1 MYFQTSALQTRT
13 IRWSLHSRP
22 AMRRVAILLLVCGEA
37 PLRAAEP
44 GGMSTG
50 LEFTAIF
57 VLFLLVATVLTL
69 IWLLRQWRGAAAAL
83 DRSLSTLNV
92 TFDSISD
99 GVLVVGND
107 GRVTNYNQRF
117 LDLWRI
123 PAELAEKRDDE
134 ELIGHVL
141 NQLTKPEAFLDRI
154 RALYSRPE
162 ETTSADVLVFKDGRV
177 LERDSRPQRMH
188 GKIIG
193 RVWNFRDVTARHRAD
208 EEKEKLS
215 LQLAQAQ
222 KLEAIGTLAGGIA
235 HDFNNILVGIIGYTE
250 LARARL
256 PSTHPV
262 GDDLSHVLSAAIRA
276 RELVRQI
283 LTFSR
288 KRAPEKQIIA
298 LAPIVRDTLKL
309 LRATLPAAIEIR
321 AELEP
326 GVGSVLADPTQLHQ
340 ALLNLAT
347 NGAHAIGGA
356 PGRLVVSLEEMV
368 ATPALLEK
376 HSCLAD
382 GRWAC
387 LSVTD
392 TGRGMDAETLEHV
405 FEPFFTTKDLGEGTG
420 LGLAV
425 VQGIIEAHFGIIAVE
440 SALGSGS
447 TFRIFL
453 PLASEPVGPPPR
465 EENTPGGNGRHV
477 LVVDDEAMVCE
488 VARTFLEELGYQIT
502 TCQNPERALEEF
514 TAAPAKFGALLTD
527 LNMPH
532 FNGLELIRRIRAN
545 CNVGAALPCVLFTGF
560 VGSAATEQEAMELGL
575 REILN
580 KPFTRHSLG
589 LAIHR
594 AMVGAPSALSV

>member
-1 MYFQTSALQTRT
+1 MT
-13 IRWSLHSRP
+13 WRP
-22 AMRRVAILLLVCGEA
+22 PA
-37 PLRAAEP
+37 
-44 GGMSTG
+44 
-50 LEFTAIF
+50 
-57 VLFLLVATVLTL
+57 
-69 IWLLRQWRGAAAAL
+69 
-83 DRSLSTLNV
+83 RS
-92 TFDSISD
+92 
-99 GVLVVGND
+99 
-107 GRVTNYNQRF
+107 
-117 LDLWRI
+117 
-123 PAELAEKRDDE
+123 
-134 ELIGHVL
+134 
-141 NQLTKPEAFLDRI
+141 
-154 RALYSRPE
+154 
-162 ETTSADVLVFKDGRV
+162 
-177 LERDSRPQRMH
+177 
-188 GKIIG
+188 
-193 RVWNFRDVTARHRAD
+193 
-208 EEKEKLS
+208 
-215 LQLAQAQ
+215 
-222 KLEAIGTLAGGIA
+222 LAGGIA
-235 HDFNNILVGIIGYTE
+235 HDFNNILVGIIGYAE

-256 PSTHPV
+256 PSAHPV
-262 GDDLSHVLSAAIRA
+262 GDDLSHVLSAANRA

-288 KRAPEKQIIA
+288 KRPPEKQIIA

-326 GVGSVLADPTQLHQ
+326 GVGSIFADPTQLHQ

-368 ATPALLEK
+368 ATPALLEA
-376 HSCLAD
+376 HPCLAN

-387 LSVTD
+387 LSVAD
-392 TGRGMDAETLEHV
+392 TGRGMDAETLQHV

-420 LGLAV
+420 IGLAV
-425 VQGIIEAHFGIIAVE
+425 VHGIIEAHSGIISVE

-465 EENTPGGNGRHV
+465 EENTPEGNGRHV

-502 TCQNPERALEEF
+502 TCQSPERALEEF
-514 TAAPAKFGALLTD
+514 TAAPAKYGALLTD

-532 FNGLELIRRIRAN
+532 LNGLELIRRIRAN

-594 AMVGAPSALSV
+594 AIIGAPGALNV

>member
-1 MYFQTSALQTRT
+1 MF
-13 IRWSLHSRP
+13 
-22 AMRRVAILLLVCGEA
+22 VLLMAAAA
-37 PLRAAEP
+37 PLRAETLGAID
-44 GGMSTG
+44 STIALTG
-50 LEFTAIF
+50 FGAVI
-57 VLFLLVATVLTL
+57 LLAAAVLTL
-69 IWLLRQWRGAAAAL
+69 GWLLRQWRGAAAAL
-83 DRSLSTLNV
+83 DRSLSALNA

-99 GVLVVGND
+99 GVLVVGAD
-107 GRVTNYNQRF
+107 GQVTSYNQRF
-117 LDLWRI
+117 LELWKI
-123 PAELAEKRDDE
+123 PAELAEKRFDDQLLRHVTDQLSNPE
-134 ELIGHVL
+134 E
-141 NQLTKPEAFLDRI
+141 FLGRV
-154 RALYSRPE
+154 RSLYSHPE
-162 ETTSADVLVFKDGRV
+162 ESTSGEVLHFKDGRV
-177 LERDSRPQRMH
+177 FERDSRPQRK
-188 GKIIG
+188 GNEILG
-193 RVWNFRDVTARHRAD
+193 RVWSFRDVTARHRSD
-208 EEKEKLS
+208 DEKERLS
-215 LQLAQAQ
+215 AQLGQSQ
-222 KLEAIGTLAGGIA
+222 KLESIGTLAGGIA
-235 HDFNNILVGIIGYTE
+235 HDFNNILVGIIGYAE

-256 PSTHPV
+256 PASHPV
-262 GDDLSHVLSAAIRA
+262 GDDLSHVLSAANRA

-288 KRAPEKQIIA
+288 KRPPEKQIIA

-309 LRATLPAAIEIR
+309 LRATLPAAVEIR

-326 GVGSVLADPTQLHQ
+326 GVGSVFADPTQLHQ

-368 ATPALLEK
+368 ATPALLEA
-376 HSCLAD
+376 HPCLAD

-392 TGRGMDAETLEHV
+392 TGRGMDTETLTHV

-425 VQGIIEAHFGIIAVE
+425 VHGIIEAHFGIITVE
-440 SALGSGS
+440 SALGNGS
-447 TFRIFL
+447 TFRIYL
-453 PLASEPVGPPPR
+453 PLASEPVGPPPC
-465 EENTPGGNGRHV
+465 EENTPSGNGRHI

-502 TCQNPERALEEF
+502 TCHSPERALEEF
-514 TAAPAKFGALLTD
+514 TTAPAKFGALLTD

-532 FNGLELIRRIRAN
+532 INGLELVRRIRAN
-545 CNVGAALPCVLFTGF
+545 CPVGAALPCVLFTGF
-560 VGSAATEQEAMELGL
+560 VGSAGTEQEALELGL

-594 AMVGAPSALSV
+594 AVTNAPGAFSAS